1 MTRKTEKTISAGAVG
16 GSRWVLLAV
25 LAVSSFFDGLDA
37 NIIAVALPRI
47 QQELGTGLATAQ
59 WIMAAYPLALAALLI
74 TGGRLGDIF
83 GTRRVFL
90 TGLAG
95 FVVSSAVCAV
105 AVDPLVLIAGR
116 VGQGAMA
123 ALTLP
128 QVMSVMKTRF
138 ARHEWG
144 LASAVTGTALTVGS
158 IGGPFIGGVLTDLDL
173 LGLGWRTVFVMNLP
187 IGLVILALAYWTL
200 PESDSGHRPRLDVLG
215 VGLVVLAALSI
226 MYPLVQGQ
234 ELGWPVWTF
243 AAMAASVPLWFLFTV
258 HQRRLHRSGAYPLV
272 PPPLFGRQ
280 YFTPGLLIALLV
292 FSSTASFT
300 IVVTYYLQ
308 LGLGWSPVQAAW
320 AVAAV
325 PLGITAVLRLAFKH
339 GPARPRL
346 FVRTGSCLAATGTL
360 GLTATAHVL
369 SSPPGWYVIVA
380 AAFAVGCGIGLCS
393 PVLTVTL
400 LGSLELEEAGAGAGV
415 INTTTQFGSALGIS
429 VIGAVFSAALG
440 HGTDTSE
447 SYSAAFGLA
456 LTCGGVL
463 YLVAAA
469 LAQALARTGEAASA
483 PDGG

>member
-1 MTRKTEKTISAGAVG
+1 MTRKTEKPKTVDT
-16 GSRWVLLAV
+16 SRWILLAV

-59 WIMAAYPLALAALLI
+59 WIMVAYPLALAALLI

-105 AVDPLVLIAGR
+105 AVDPLTLISGR

-138 ARHEWG
+138 AQHEWG

-158 IGGPFIGGVLTDLDL
+158 IGGPFIGGVLTDLDV
-173 LGLGWRTVFVMNLP
+173 LGLGWRAVFAINLP
-187 IGLVILALAYWTL
+187 IGLVILALAHWTL
-200 PESDSGHRPRLDVLG
+200 PESESGHRPRLDVLG
-215 VGLVVLAALSI
+215 VGIVVLAALGL
-226 MYPLVQGQ
+226 MFPLVQGR

-243 AAMAASVPLWFLFTV
+243 AVMAASVPLWFLFAV
-258 HQRRLHRSGAYPLV
+258 HQKRLHGSGAYPLV
-272 PPPLFGRQ
+272 PPTLFGHR

-308 LGLGWSPVQAAW
+308 LGLEWSPTQAAW

-325 PLGITAVLRLAFKH
+325 PIGITAVLRIAFKH

-346 FVRTGSCLAATGTL
+346 FVRTGSCLAATGTFGL
-360 GLTATAHVL
+360 GAAVHVL

-380 AAFAVGCGIGLCS
+380 AAFVVGCGVGLCS

-400 LGSLELEEAGAGAGV
+400 LGALEMEEAGAGAGV
-415 INTTTQFGSALGIS
+415 INTTTQFGSALGIA
-429 VIGAVFSAALG
+429 VIGAVFGAALG
-440 HGTDTSE
+440 PDAGTSE
-447 SYSAAFGLA
+447 SYSAALGLA
-456 LTCGGVL
+456 LACGGLL

-469 LAQALARTGEAASA
+469 LTRALARTSEVA
-483 PDGG
+483 P